1 MAVVGSAF
9 IVGITKAPGFPLA
22 GLFGAFGIVLIIAGL
37 IELVISWGLWTGKG
51 WAWWLGVIFT
61 GLGLLFALASIVSR
75 NLGGIVSLI
84 IDGLILY
91 YFFKPHVKQYFGIT
105 VGFST

>member
-1 MAVVGSAF
+1 MAIVGSAF
-9 IVGITKAPGFPLA
+9 LVGMTRAPVFPLA

-61 GLGLLFALASIVSR
+61 GLGLLFALVSIVSG

-91 YFFKPHVKQYFGIT
+91 YFFKPHVKQFFGIM